1 MSAFTRRSPKGQ
13 RRPNLEMRFPV
24 SVKGVI
30 LDRGRVVLL
39 RNERAEWELPGGRLE
54 AGETPQECV
63 AREVL
68 EELNLEVWVGPLL
81 DAWVFDVVPGSRV
94 LLLVYG
100 CSGEGFAGMGQ
111 SAEHLNVGIFGLDE
125 LGGIALP
132 DGYARAVWA
141 WANHPE
147 ASGSSG
153 P

>member
-1 MSAFTRRSPKGQ
+1 M
-13 RRPNLEMRFPV
+13 
-24 SVKGVI
+24 KGVI

-54 AGETPQECV
+54 ACETPQECV
-63 AREVL
+63 TREVL
-68 EELNLEVWVGPLL
+68 EELNLKVRVGPLL
-81 DAWVFDVVPGSRV
+81 DAWVFEVVPGSRV
-94 LLLVYG
+94 LVLAYG
-100 CSGEGFAGMGQ
+100 CIVEDFVGMVHG
-111 SAEHLNVGIFGLDE
+111 AEHSSVGMFGLDE
-125 LGGIALP
+125 LGGVALP